1 MRARMKSQDRRAA
14 IVASAIHL
22 FADKGFRGT
31 TTRELAAALSI
42 TEPVLYQH
50 FRTKSDL
57 YAAIIETKCRQGAV
71 GAAELLGEIES
82 DDRRFFTA
90 LANLILGHY
99 REDPDFVRLLLYSA
113 LERHDLSNLFFEQ
126 HVLSFYDLVAGYI
139 RRRVRAGAFRQ
150 VNPRLAARAFIGMVS
165 YHGLVEVLYGNRIV
179 KVSQSRLVQ
188 EMVTTFLTGIH
199 RDGCSC

>member
-1 MRARMKSQDRRAA
+1 MKSQDRRAA

-71 GAAELLGEIES
+71 GAAELLDEIES

>member
-1 MRARMKSQDRRAA
+1 MKSQDRRAA